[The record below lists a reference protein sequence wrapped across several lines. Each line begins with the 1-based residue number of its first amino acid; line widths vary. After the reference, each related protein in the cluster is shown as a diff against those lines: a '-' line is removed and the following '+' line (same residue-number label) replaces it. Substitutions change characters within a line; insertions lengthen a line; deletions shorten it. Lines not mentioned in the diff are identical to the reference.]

1 VVVLGASAGGVDAL
15 SAVVRG
21 FPADLPAAV
30 LAVLHVS
37 ASAPSLLAQILD
49 RASVLPAAAAQDGER
64 LEPGRIYV
72 AQPDLHLTVAD
83 GHVRL
88 TAEAR
93 VNGHRPAVDP
103 LFSTAAEA
111 HGDGVVGVILS
122 GMRDDGT
129 VGLARIKAC
138 GGTTIVQDPAD
149 AHYEGMP
156 ASAIENVAV
165 DAILAASEIGPAIAV
180 LLAGGRLPTPATG
193 NGHDPLGSATAGE
206 QTTRLTTV
214 CPDCGGVLTEHTESG
229 VMVFRCH
236 VGHSYTPNTLLDLQ
250 GNVTEAALWTAVR
263 TLEDRQ
269 ALLARM
275 ADMAEAR
282 GRERSAQHFRRQADL
297 ADEQADRVRGAI
309 SELARGRIGGDPA
322 VLHPQGTR

>member
-15 SAVVRG
+15 SEVVRG

-49 RASVLPAAAAQDGER
+49 RASALPAAAAQDGEV

-72 AQPDLHLTVAD
+72 AQPDLHLTVAG

-88 TAEAR
+88 TADAR

-111 HGDGVVGVILS
+111 HRDGVVGVILS

-149 AHYEGMP
+149 AHYDGMP
-156 ASAIENVAV
+156 VSAIENVAV
-165 DAILAASEIGPAIAV
+165 DAILSASEIGPAIAA
-180 LLAGGRLPTPATG
+180 LLAGRPLPTPATG
-193 NGHDPLGSATAGE
+193 NGHGPLGSAPAGE
-206 QTTRLTTV
+206 PTKQLTTV

-250 GNVTEAALWTAVR
+250 GNATETALWTAVR

-275 ADMAEAR
+275 ADTAEAR

-297 ADEQADRVRGAI
+297 TGEQADRVRGGI
-309 SELARGRIGGDPA
+309 SELARGRVAREPS
-322 VLHPQGTR
+322 VLHPQETR

>member
-1 VVVLGASAGGVDAL
+1 MVVLGASAGGVDAL
-15 SAVVRG
+15 SEVVRG

-30 LAVLHVS
+30 LAVLHIS

-49 RASVLPAAAAQDGER
+49 RASALPAAPAQDGEV

-83 GHVRL
+83 GHVHL
-88 TAEAR
+88 TADAR

-111 HGDGVVGVILS
+111 HRDDVVGVILS

-149 AHYEGMP
+149 AHFDGMP
-156 ASAIENVAV
+156 VSAIENVAV
-165 DAILAASEIGPAIAV
+165 DAIMAASEIGPAIAA
-180 LLAGGRLPTPATG
+180 LLAGGRLPAPAAG
-193 NGHDPLGSATAGE
+193 NGHGLLGSATVGE
-206 QTTRLTTV
+206 QTPLLTTV
-214 CPDCGGVLTEHTESG
+214 CPDCGGVLTEHAESG

-236 VGHSYTPNTLLDLQ
+236 VGHSYTPNTLLDMQ
-250 GNVTEAALWTAVR
+250 GNATETALWTAVR
-263 TLEDRQ
+263 TLEDRR

-282 GRERSAQHFRRQADL
+282 GRERAAELFQRQADL
-297 ADEQADRVRGAI
+297 AGEQADRIRGA
-309 SELARGRIGGDPA
+309 GDPA
-322 VLHPQGTR
+322 VPHHQATR

>member
-1 VVVLGASAGGVDAL
+1 MVVLGASAGGVDAL
-15 SAVVRG
+15 SEVVRG

-30 LAVLHVS
+30 LAVLHIS

-49 RASVLPAAAAQDGER
+49 RASALPAAPAQDGEV

-88 TAEAR
+88 TPDAR

-111 HGDGVVGVILS
+111 HRDDVVGVILS

-149 AHYEGMP
+149 AHFDGMP
-156 ASAIENVAV
+156 VSAIENVAV
-165 DAILAASEIGPAIAV
+165 DAIMAASEIGPAIAA
-180 LLAGGRLPTPATG
+180 LLAGGRLPAPATG
-193 NGHDPLGSATAGE
+193 NGHGLLDSATVGE
-206 QTTRLTTV
+206 QTPLLTTV
-214 CPDCGGVLTEHTESG
+214 CPDCGGVLTEHAESG

-236 VGHSYTPNTLLDLQ
+236 VGHSYTPNTLLDMQ
-250 GNVTEAALWTAVR
+250 GNATETALWTAVR
-263 TLEDRQ
+263 TLEDRR

-282 GRERSAQHFRRQADL
+282 GRERAAELFQRQADL
-297 ADEQADRVRGAI
+297 AGEQADRIRGA
-309 SELARGRIGGDPA
+309 GDPA
-322 VLHPQGTR
+322 VPHHQATR